1 MEKEIDFDRVE
12 YATNREI
19 ENDEGE
25 KTGYVKMFSYD
36 TENFFY
42 EIECPYCQNKFEG
55 EQELGSRPW
64 WIECPD
70 CTRSINVYRIKD
82 KAEKKVKNR
91 GPDGVDDADVDVT

>member
-42 EIECPYCQNKFEG
+42 EIECPYCQNTFEG